1 MKFKA
6 YHIAH
11 LYFDQP
17 LEDFP
22 LATESNGQYVVY
34 WWKDIPLGHTYF
46 EAGSN
51 NALPHALPKI
61 VASISEAIQFYTGK
75 QAAEWSKPLLQNNW
89 PEFQSWLQQ
98 ALDQPEQNELPQ
110 SVPVSVVICTRNRAA
125 QLANCLVSLATQR
138 VAPQEIIVVDNAPSD
153 NSTAEVAARFPD
165 IRYIRESK
173 TGLDIARNTGALA
186 ASYPVIAYTDDDV
199 KLHPLW
205 TYRIWQAFEE
215 SPRLAALTGLVIAT
229 ELKTEAQLIFEK
241 FWSFNRGYVDK
252 VYGRDFFEGNLR
264 SGPPVWEIG
273 AGANMAF
280 RKTAF
285 EQVGYFDE
293 LLDAGKAGCNGDSE
307 IWFRIL
313 NHGLEINY
321 NPRVIAFHEHR
332 RTMAEL
338 KRQMFHYLR
347 GFTVAALLQQDRQ
360 PAAGYRRRLYLTL
373 PRYNARRIIDGFPNY
388 RFQYRTI
395 GPEMRGMVSGFF
407 YYLKNKKYS
416 SIIPYNAK

>member
-1 MKFKA
+1 M
-6 YHIAH
+6 
-11 LYFDQP
+11 
-17 LEDFP
+17 
-22 LATESNGQYVVY
+22 ATESYGQYVVY
-34 WWKDIPLGHTYF
+34 WWKNIPLGHTYF

-51 NALPHALPKI
+51 STPQQTLPQVVTSL
-61 VASISEAIQFYTGK
+61 SEAIEFYTGAP
-75 QAAEWSKPLLQNNW
+75 AAEWSMPILQGD
-89 PEFQSWLQQ
+89 FKGFGQWLEH
-98 ALDQPEQNELPQ
+98 ALASLDQNDLPA
-110 SVPVSVVICTRNRAA
+110 SVPVTVVICTRNRAA
-125 QLANCLVSLATQR
+125 QLATCLQSLATQK
-138 VAPQEIIVVDNAPSD
+138 VLPQEVIVVDNAPSD
-153 NSTAEVAARFPD
+153 NSTAEVAAQFPN
-165 IRYIRESK
+165 IRYIKEPK
-173 TGLDIARNTGALA
+173 AGLDIARNTGALA
-186 ASYPVIAYTDDDV
+186 ASYPVVAYTDDDV
-199 KLHPLW
+199 NLHPLW
-205 TYRIWQAFEE
+205 TYRIWQAFDQN
-215 SPRLAALTGLVIAT
+215 PQMAALTGLVIAT
-229 ELKTEAQLIFEK
+229 ELQTEAQLIFEK
-241 FWSFNRGYVDK
+241 FWSFNRGYIDK
-252 VYGRDFFEGNLR
+252 VFGREFFESNLR

-280 RKTAF
+280 RKSAF
-285 EQVGYFDE
+285 NQVGYFDE

-313 NHGLEINY
+313 NAGLEINY

-360 PAAGYRRRLYLTL
+360 PAAGYRRRLYITL

-395 GPEMRGMVSGFF
+395 GPELRGVVSGVF